1 MIVAPSD
8 TKQNHCPMVQP
19 RLCGAILKVESFKIV
34 IESFGREQSSS
45 NTGTSG
51 EKILAKSYLVFS
63 LRHTQVL
70 GTVPGIKTLGISTNQ
85 RKVTAEKRT
94 EGLAEDAAERCFV
107 FLAKSKE
114 IKSLDLKENNPSLT
128 SCVHG
133 YLLGEVEKENLDDPN
148 SVSLEAYK
156 KSVIIRF
163 EKDCSALA
171 FLHPGCLYYVTDR
184 CHVDKTSRIQKALNL
199 KAMCPV
205 IEMNSSLRFEQID
218 KRLLSQ
224 DVYEEW
230 SRLSETCRQIS
241 SVRESLSKKNQ
252 TKEENFSGYV

>member
-1 MIVAPSD
+1 MIVAPSEA
-8 TKQNHCPMVQP
+8 KQNHCPMVQT

-45 NTGTSG
+45 NTGTSD
-51 EKILAKSYLVFS
+51 EKVLAKSYLVFS
-63 LRHTQVL
+63 LRHSHVL

-85 RKVTAEKRT
+85 GKATVEKRT
-94 EGLAEDAAERCFV
+94 EGSAGGPAERCFV
-107 FLAKSKE
+107 FLVKSKE
-114 IKSLDLKENNPSLT
+114 ITSLDLKEVIPSLT

-133 YLLGEVEKENLDDPN
+133 YLLGEVEKEDLDD
-148 SVSLEAYK
+148 SDSISLEAYK

-171 FLHPGCLYYVTDR
+171 FLHPGCLYYVTDH

-199 KAMCPV
+199 KEMCPV
-205 IEMNSSLRFEQID
+205 IEMNSSLSFEQID
-218 KRLLSQ
+218 RRLLSQ
-224 DVYEEW
+224 NVYEEW
-230 SRLSETCRQIS
+230 SRLSERCLQIS

-252 TKEENFSGYV
+252 TKKENSSG